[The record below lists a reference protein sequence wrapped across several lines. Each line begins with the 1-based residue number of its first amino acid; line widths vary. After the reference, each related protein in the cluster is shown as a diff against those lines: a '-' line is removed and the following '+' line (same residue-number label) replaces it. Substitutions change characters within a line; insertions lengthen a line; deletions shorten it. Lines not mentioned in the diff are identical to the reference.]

1 MVPQPPLLTD
11 LALILVAA
19 ALAATA
25 ASAVRAPKIVG
36 YIVAGLVLGPV
47 TGLLSVT
54 EAVDLM
60 AEVGIALLLFLVG
73 LELSFEKVREVGR
86 VVVLAGLAQV
96 AATFVAGVGVGW
108 LLGLGTVETL
118 VLALALTFSSTVVVV
133 KILDQRRELD
143 ARYGRI
149 SVGILLVQDIVVVVA
164 LTVLAG
170 LGRTGSVDAAGVA
183 SGLLLAFL
191 GMVGLLGVA
200 LAAARW
206 VLPALFGW
214 ISRQREGLFIWS
226 LCWCFLFILGAEALH
241 LSLEVGAFLAG
252 ISVAQLPYNHDLRRR
267 VHPLMNF
274 FIAVFFVLLGA
285 RMDLGAAAGVWR
297 EALLLSGFVLLGKPL
312 LFLWILPRLGEGERD
327 SLWTGITLSQISEFS
342 FILAGMAL
350 AGGLIGTDLLALIG
364 LIGLITIS
372 ASTVSMA
379 WTERLASLARR
390 SGLTR
395 LFRADRPD
403 RKRAVERTARA
414 GHVVVAGMNA
424 LGRRLVR
431 ALHGRGERVLAVD
444 VDPAKLTDL
453 PTETLVGSIDSEA
466 VLAEANV
473 SSARLVVSALQ
484 IEDTNNVLA
493 YRCRELGVPCSIH
506 AFDQSVVRDL
516 EEIGAE
522 HLIVS
527 KNAGLH
533 QLAAALRQAG
543 IIGS

>member
-1 MVPQPPLLTD
+1 MPQPPLLAD

-19 ALAATA
+19 ALAATT

-36 YIVAGLVLGPV
+36 YIAAGLVLGPA

-96 AATFVAGVGVGW
+96 AATLVVGLGLGW
-108 LLGLGTVETL
+108 LLGLPLVEAL

-149 SVGILLVQDIVVVVA
+149 SVGILLVQDVVVVVA
-164 LTVLAG
+164 LTVMAG
-170 LGRTGSVDAAGVA
+170 LGRTGSVDASEVA
-183 SGLLLAFL
+183 RGLLLAFA
-191 GMVGLLGVA
+191 GMAALLGVA

-206 VLPALFGW
+206 LLPPVFGW
-214 ISRQREGLFIWS
+214 MSRQREGLFIWS
-226 LCWCFLFILGAEALH
+226 LCWCFLFILGAESLH

-285 RMDLGAAAGVWR
+285 RMDLGAAAGAWR
-297 EALLLSGFVLLGKPL
+297 EGLLLSAFVLVGKPL

-342 FILAGMAL
+342 FILAAMAL
-350 AGGLIGTDLLALIG
+350 SGGLIGDDLLALIG
-364 LIGLITIS
+364 LVGLITIS
-372 ASTVSMA
+372 ASTVLMA
-379 WTERLASLARR
+379 LTEELTSVARR

-395 LFRADRPD
+395 LFGADRPG
-403 RKRAVERTARA
+403 RVRADEGKPLT

-431 ALHGRGERVLAVD
+431 ELHQAGERVLAVD
-444 VDPAKLTDL
+444 VDPAKLADL
-453 PTETLVGSIDSEA
+453 PTQTLVGSVDREA
-466 VLAEANV
+466 VLEEANV
-473 SSARLVVSALQ
+473 QSARLVISALQ
-484 IEDTNNVLA
+484 IEDTNNLLA

-506 AFDQSVVRDL
+506 AFHQSVVRDL
-516 EEIGAE
+516 EEIGAD

-527 KNAGLH
+527 KNAGMH
-533 QLAAALRQAG
+533 QLAAALRQVG